1 VAREVKKRLAI
12 IAKAHAFIEWPKI
25 KAVVADLELQ
35 RRTIAEQVMKINAAQ
50 ALDLMWE
57 FLGLANSILN
67 RCDDSNGVVG
77 HVFRTALEDLARL
90 ANEVRPAPES
100 LAEQTYAAL
109 IENHF
114 GQYDGLVE
122 ALSQALGRQGL
133 KHLKAR
139 FIELSNRAVP
149 KPVDSERKVTGWGT
163 GGAFYEDDVKERQ
176 RKSTVRQALQD
187 IADALGD
194 VDGFIA
200 EHSEQAKASP
210 AIAAD
215 IAIRLLAVGR
225 VNEAWAAINEI
236 DEKLRG
242 WIPFEWEETRIAIL
256 EALGRPEEAQ
266 AFRCSCFEHSL
277 NANHLRAYLKRLP
290 DFEDIEAEERA
301 LNLVSGTENHLHA
314 LHFLTAWP
322 ALDKA
327 AQLVERRAGEW
338 DGNRYEY
345 LTPAADALETKHP
358 LAATILRRAMIDYTL
373 KNAKSKRYCHVARHL
388 LECESL
394 AAVIVDFRMIAPH
407 KVYVSALKAQHGRK
421 AGFWEHV
428 V

>member
-1 VAREVKKRLAI
+1 MSTKTTPNPKNLASLGAERLADLLMELAAADAAIKRRLRLELAAAHGSDDVAREIKKRLAI
-12 IAKAHAFIEWPKI
+12 IAKAHAFIERPKI

-35 RRTIAEQVMKINAAQ
+35 RRTIAEQVIKINAAQ

-90 ANEVRPAPES
+90 A
-100 LAEQTYAAL
+100 
-109 IENHF
+109 
-114 GQYDGLVE
+114 
-122 ALSQALGRQGL
+122 
-133 KHLKAR
+133 
-139 FIELSNRAVP
+139 
-149 KPVDSERKVTGWGT
+149 
-163 GGAFYEDDVKERQ
+163 
-176 RKSTVRQALQD
+176 
-187 IADALGD
+187 
-194 VDGFIA
+194 
-200 EHSEQAKASP
+200 
-210 AIAAD
+210 
-215 IAIRLLAVGR
+215 VGR
-225 VNEAWAAINEI
+225 VNEAWTAINGI
-236 DEKLRG
+236 DEKERG
-242 WIPFEWEETRIAIL
+242 WIPFEWEETRIVIL

-266 AFRCSCFEHSL
+266 AFRWTCFERSL
-277 NANHLRAYLKRLP
+277 NTNYLRAYLKRLP
-290 DFEDIEAEERA
+290 DFEDIEVEERA

-373 KNAKSKRYCHVARHL
+373 KNAKSKRYRHAARHL

-394 AAVIVDFRMIAPH
+394 AAAIVDFRMIAPH
-407 KVYVSALKAQHGRK
+407 KVYVSALKAQHGCK

>member
-1 VAREVKKRLAI
+1 LPRGDTAIKRRLRLELAAAHGSDDVAREVKKRLAI

-149 KPVDSERKVTGWGT
+149 KPVDSECV
-163 GGAFYEDDVKERQ
+163 
-176 RKSTVRQALQD
+176 
-187 IADALGD
+187 
-194 VDGFIA
+194 
-200 EHSEQAKASP
+200 P
-210 AIAAD
+210 AWNKDPVFGVIG
-215 IAIRLLAVGR
+215 I
-225 VNEAWAAINEI
+225 
-236 DEKLRG
+236 
-242 WIPFEWEETRIAIL
+242 
-256 EALGRPEEAQ
+256 Q
-266 AFRCSCFEHSL
+266 
-277 NANHLRAYLKRLP
+277 
-290 DFEDIEAEERA
+290 
-301 LNLVSGTENHLHA
+301 SG
-314 LHFLTAWP
+314 P
-322 ALDKA
+322 
-327 AQLVERRAGEW
+327 R
-338 DGNRYEY
+338 
-345 LTPAADALETKHP
+345 
-358 LAATILRRAMIDYTL
+358 
-373 KNAKSKRYCHVARHL
+373 
-388 LECESL
+388 
-394 AAVIVDFRMIAPH
+394 
-407 KVYVSALKAQHGRK
+407 
-421 AGFWEHV
+421 
-428 V
+428 